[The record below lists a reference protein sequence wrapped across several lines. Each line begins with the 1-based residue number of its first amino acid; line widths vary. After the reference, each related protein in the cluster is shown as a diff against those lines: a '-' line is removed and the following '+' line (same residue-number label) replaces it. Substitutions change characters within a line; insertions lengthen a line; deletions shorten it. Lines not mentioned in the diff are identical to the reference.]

1 MRENVGILRVLS
13 GVDFL
18 NIGHDY
24 SKRTVLVRIL
34 H

>member
-1 MRENVGILRVLS
+1 VGKLRVLS

-24 SKRTVLVRIL
+24 SERTVLQTTITIS
-34 H
+34 